1 MASVKVTSAARSA
14 NHRPTGLHG
23 GRDRLCRIC
32 PRKRT
37 PAIPG
42 STLQAFR
49 IFTQQRRIAPARLQA
64 TYIGIV
70 AWRFCLRDSR
80 PALPSCPKKNRLA
93 RPWPELAMSFSG
105 STDACNSGTQGR
117 HDGLTNIKNQ
127 SEMKTENSA
136 ANLSFLDRGSMAII
150 ALLQLLNSI
159 FHVLTH
165 VKISRVLAFN
175 IMLTYDQDMALSVT
189 DARFQ
194 TFRHV
199 LTACAKDSS

>member
-1 MASVKVTSAARSA
+1 MASVKVTYAARSA

-37 PAIPG
+37 ASIPG

-49 IFTQQRRIAPARLQA
+49 IFTRQRRTAPARSQA

-70 AWRFCLRDSR
+70 AWKFCLRDPR
-80 PALPSCPKKNRLA
+80 PALPSCPEKNRLA
-93 RPWPELAMSFSG
+93 RPRPELMMSFSG
-105 STDACNSGTQGR
+105 STDACDSGVRGR
-117 HDGLTNIKNQ
+117 HAGLTNIKNQ
-127 SEMKTENSA
+127 SGMKTENLTT
-136 ANLSFLDRGSMAII
+136 NLSFPDCGSMAII